1 MRTLVMIAALMIVLF
16 AVKLAAAVIAPV
28 LLGLAL
34 AVAFQPL
41 SERMARRGWPAWVT
55 AIVTT
60 AACLGV
66 VVGIGAFVVQA
77 GVDIV
82 DSLPRYA
89 ERLTEV
95 RADMIAWLKERG
107 LTRIADSLGSADVTG
122 AAQSM
127 VESGARSF
135 VGLLQVL
142 TLVLV
147 TTVFVQLEASAF
159 RAKLFRHF
167 RDPAAPAETA
177 RALAEVQKYLLVKG
191 GLSLANGVLLGLWCW
206 LWGLDNA
213 ILWGVMAFALN
224 FVPVIGSIIAAVFP
238 VLLAF
243 VNFGP
248 GTAVGVLS
256 GYVAVNL
263 LVDNVLEPRLMGRA
277 VGLSPLAI
285 VLAMLVWGFLLG
297 PLGALLSVPLTVVVK
312 IALGHVPEMRWL
324 AILLDGSDETPSGWM
339 RAVPPRR
346 AVAPRSKAT
355 KSPSS

>member
-1 MRTLVMIAALMIVLF
+1 MRSLVVVASLMIVLF

-28 LLGLAL
+28 LLAVAL

-41 SERMARRGWPAWVT
+41 SERLSRRGWPPWVA

-60 AACLGV
+60 AACLAV
-66 VVGIGAFVVQA
+66 VVGVSAFIVQA
-77 GVDIV
+77 GFDLVEAM
-82 DSLPRYA
+82 PRYA
-89 ERLTEV
+89 ARLAQV
-95 RADMIAWLKERG
+95 RADVVAWLEGRG
-107 LTRIADSLGSADVTG
+107 IGRVAESLASADVT
-122 AAQSM
+122 ATAQSL
-127 VESGARSF
+127 VERSVWSL
-135 VGLLQVL
+135 VGFLQTLL
-142 TLVLV
+142 LVLV
-147 TTVFVQLEASAF
+147 TTVFIQLEAPAF
-159 RAKLFRHF
+159 RAKLLRRF
-167 RDPAAPAETA
+167 RDPAAPAEA
-177 RALAEVQKYLLVKG
+177 SRALGEVQKYLLVKG

-224 FVPVIGSIIAAVFP
+224 FVPVVGSIVAAVFP

-263 LVDNVLEPRLMGRA
+263 FVDNMIEPRLMGRA
-277 VGLSPLAI
+277 VGLSPLAV

-297 PLGALLSVPLTVVVK
+297 PVGALLSVPLTVVVK
-312 IALGHVPEMRWL
+312 IALEHIDDMRWL
-324 AILLDGSDETPSGWM
+324 AVLLDGSDEVPTTWL

-346 AVAPRSKAT
+346 APAPRSDVANT
-355 KSPSS
+355 